1 MNAIR
6 FPLLLDFPD
15 TLQTERL
22 LLRLP
27 RAGDGAMVHAAV
39 AESITD
45 LRRFL
50 GAIPWVAEEPSEQAS
65 ELFCR
70 NGHANAAA
78 RKDFPFL
85 LLDRASGAFVGVAGL
100 HRPDWAVPKIE
111 VGYWCRSSRTGHGL
125 MTEAVRAVT
134 AFAFDHLQV
143 ARVDLV
149 ADEENHGSRG
159 VALRA
164 GFTLEGMLRHDRRGP
179 DGSLRNTC
187 LYGQLAGEPA

>member
-1 MNAIR
+1 MNAVR

-15 TLQTERL
+15 TLETERL
-22 LLRLP
+22 QLRLP
-27 RAGDGAMVHAAV
+27 HAGDGAMVHEAV
-39 AESITD
+39 VESIGE

-50 GAIPWVAEEPSEQAS
+50 GAIPWVAEEPSVQAS

-85 LLDRASGAFVGVAGL
+85 LLERATGRFAGVAGL
-100 HRPDWAVPKIE
+100 HRPDWAVPRIE

-134 AFAFDHLQV
+134 Y
-143 ARVDLV
+143 R
-149 ADEENHGSRG
+149 
-159 VALRA
+159 
-164 GFTLEGMLRHDRRGP
+164 
-179 DGSLRNTC
+179 
-187 LYGQLAGEPA
+187 

>member
-1 MNAIR
+1 MAQPTR
-6 FPLLLDFPD
+6 H
-15 TLQTERL
+15 
-22 LLRLP
+22 LRLP

-111 VGYWCRSSRTGHGL
+111 GGYWCRSSRTGHGL
-125 MTEAVRAVT
+125 VSGNTSRMPPRRAISP
-134 AFAFDHLQV
+134 FADTW
-143 ARVDLV
+143 ASD
-149 ADEENHGSRG
+149 S
-159 VALRA
+159 
-164 GFTLEGMLRHDRRGP
+164 
-179 DGSLRNTC
+179 
-187 LYGQLAGEPA
+187 